1 MNFSNRHLLIAAKAA
16 IFVLM
21 AWLIADRLFLRN
33 DIDNQWQLFTQHING
48 ERFYL
53 FIIAILFMPLNWVLE
68 TVKWRILLQSSY
80 APFKELMKGVIAGVT
95 FGFVTPGRSGE
106 FIGRVLYLNEQ
117 DKTKVFYLTG
127 IGGIAQTAVTLLAGS
142 VCLNVL
148 IDDPFLQGIAMGLA
162 LICTLFY
169 FRFDLLNRL
178 INSVPFLVRKGL
190 TIHNT
195 EIPSTTLLL
204 KVFGISAARYGIY
217 LIQYV
222 AVFMFFGVST
232 NALLLTAHNAVLLLV
247 QSFSPLLPFMDI
259 SFRGGSALWV
269 YGNISQNNIAI
280 LTAALSIWVINL
292 VLPAVIGY
300 VFIVRKK

>member
-1 MNFSNRHLLIAAKAA
+1 MNFSNRHLLLAAKAA

-21 AWLIADRLFLRN
+21 AWLIADRLFLQN

-127 IGGIAQTAVTLLAGS
+127 IGGIAQTAVTLLVGS
-142 VCLNVL
+142 LCLNVL
-148 IDDPFLQGIAMGLA
+148 VDDVFIQGIAMGLA

-178 INSVPFLVRKGL
+178 INSFPFLVRKGL

-195 EIPSTTLLL
+195 EIPSTNLLL
-204 KVFGISAARYGIY
+204 KVFGISAARYGVY
-217 LIQYV
+217 LLQYV